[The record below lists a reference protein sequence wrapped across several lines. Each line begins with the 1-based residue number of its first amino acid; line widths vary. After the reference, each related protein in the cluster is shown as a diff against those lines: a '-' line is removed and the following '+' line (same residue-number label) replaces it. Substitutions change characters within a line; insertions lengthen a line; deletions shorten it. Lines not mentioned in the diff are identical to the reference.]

1 LSFNVQRDQTIA
13 AWKMQLTILNDVNQ
27 LIASEKPQDGS
38 VILGDVPHYLP
49 NNYNNEIVFSQPWDF
64 GAAIALS
71 NDNRYIAGPVIDSS
85 YGRWNQLHIK
95 NDVVHAQ
102 NFIGA
107 PLEKVW
113 VYQFDASQNQGTLTQ
128 IHTSEKFKQRF
139 KIPQEQYDNS
149 AR

>member
-1 LSFNVQRDQTIA
+1 
-13 AWKMQLTILNDVNQ
+13 
-27 LIASEKPQDGS
+27 
-38 VILGDVPHYLP
+38 
-49 NNYNNEIVFSQPWDF
+49 
-64 GAAIALS
+64 
-71 NDNRYIAGPVIDSS
+71 
-85 YGRWNQLHIK
+85 
-95 NDVVHAQ
+95 VHAQ